1 MLHNLQYFFVLFLA
15 PFLIQIFISGINS
28 RIHYVQ
34 TFQSFSLLPSG
45 TTLQAYL
52 WDNNQSVVEWL
63 EKHLSKEDGG
73 KSAIREN
80 IKYLKRENALK
91 HIRRYTFTTKRFCPM
106 NILT

>member
-1 MLHNLQYFFVLFLA
+1 MFFFFVFFFRL
-15 PFLIQIFISGINS
+15 
-28 RIHYVQ
+28 
-34 TFQSFSLLPSG
+34 SLLLPLFWNNWSAVICAFG
-45 TTLQAYL
+45 SFQAYL

-91 HIRRYTFTTKRFCPM
+91 HIRRYTVAM
-106 NILT
+106 NLLFFFKQH